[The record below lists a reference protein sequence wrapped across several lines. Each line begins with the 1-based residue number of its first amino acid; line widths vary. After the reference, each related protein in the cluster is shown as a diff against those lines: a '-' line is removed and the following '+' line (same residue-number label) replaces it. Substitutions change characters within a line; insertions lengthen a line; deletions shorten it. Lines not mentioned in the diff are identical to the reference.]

1 VDGSEVEADLVV
13 YCTGYRINFPFFDE
27 DFISAPDNDL
37 PLFRR
42 VFHPRIGGV
51 FFLSLLQPLGATMPL
66 AERQARWVADYL
78 RGDYALPPR
87 EQVDADIAAERER
100 MFKRYV
106 KSKRHTMQ
114 IDYDEYM
121 WKVDR
126 ECAAGA
132 DRAREQGFRLPIEPR
147 AGREAASVSAA

>member
-1 VDGSEVEADLVV
+1 
-13 YCTGYRINFPFFDE
+13 
-27 DFISAPDNDL
+27 
-37 PLFRR
+37 
-42 VFHPRIGGV
+42 V
-51 FFLSLLQPLGATMPL
+51 FFLSLLQPLGAMMPI
-66 AERQARWVADYL
+66 AERQARWAADHL

-87 EQVDADIAAERER
+87 DEMLEDMRRERER

-126 ECAAGA
+126 EQERGA
-132 DRAREQGFRLPIEPR
+132 ERARR
-147 AGREAASVSAA
+147 